1 MKYLLL
7 GVLLFSAVIH
17 AEPQADSSRGAKTIH
32 VAAIDWCPQLC
43 PLEGTSGFP
52 DEHPGYLY
60 ELAQEVFKGSGYEL
74 EVKVYPWSRAI
85 HMVQNGK
92 ALALLAPAK
101 EEAPDLVYPLQAI
114 GTQKMCFFT
123 RANSQWQ
130 YAGLADLNRQSI
142 GALYDAELGEV
153 RPYFDEHREQFSLIS
168 VDSDYVHQGLKML
181 AARRLD
187 SFIFPYAATQY
198 VINTTFN
205 PELFKIAGCLT
216 PSDVFMAF
224 TPKDEERQQVRVLT
238 RLFDKRMQ
246 QLEQSGYIT
255 ELLARYGL

>member
-1 MKYLLL
+1 M
-7 GVLLFSAVIH
+7 LFSAVIH
-17 AEPQADSSRGAKTIH
+17 AESQPVRSLSAKTIH
-32 VAAIDWCPQLC
+32 IAAIDWCPQLC

-52 DEHPGYLY
+52 NEHPGYLL

-101 EEAPDLVYPLQAI
+101 EEAPGLVYPLQAI

-123 RANSQWQ
+123 RADSQWQ
-130 YAGLADLNRQSI
+130 YDGLADLNDQSI

-153 RPYFDEHREQFSLIS
+153 RPYFDEHRGQFTLIS
-168 VDSDYVHQGLKML
+168 VDNDYVHRGLKML
-181 AARRLD
+181 AAKRLD

-198 VINTTFN
+198 VIKSTLKA
-205 PELFKIAGCLT
+205 EHFKIAGCLT

-224 TPKDEERQQVRVLT
+224 TPKSEEQGQVGVLQ
-238 RLFDKRMQ
+238 RLFDRRIQ
-246 QLEQSGYIT
+246 QLEQSGYIAA
-255 ELLARYGL
+255 LLSRYGL